1 LNNKLLKSLA
11 DFISVLTIPTNT
23 SFLLFLVLGF
33 EFKSSIQNL
42 NLYFLISFLFLNL
55 IQIIWV
61 FVLFKLKLI
70 DDWQVENREQ
80 RHYLYIGAVVIYLI
94 GYILLLQVTNNKII
108 ILSWLAY
115 LLTTILVYIINLFWK
130 ISIHSIGAIG
140 ATTILLII
148 YGNKIFPL
156 ILLPLAVGWARLYL
170 RKHTLLQVL
179 GGYFLGFLLV
189 KILFNIF

>member
-11 DFISVLTIPTNT
+11 DFISVLTIPTTT

-70 DDWQVENREQ
+70 DDWQVEKREQ

-94 GYILLLQVTNNKII
+94 GYILLLQVT
-108 ILSWLAY
+108 ILACLFTY
-115 LLTTILVYIINLFWK
+115 DNFGVY
-130 ISIHSIGAIG
+130 
-140 ATTILLII
+140 
-148 YGNKIFPL
+148 Y
-156 ILLPLAVGWARLYL
+156 
-170 RKHTLLQVL
+170 
-179 GGYFLGFLLV
+179 
-189 KILFNIF
+189 